1 MEIHTAK
8 LQLAANES
16 GFIVFKVDYFQRLAY
31 LAQSLQLA
39 AETCIFWD
47 LERVYEI
54 GPGT

>member
-16 GFIVFKVDYFQRLAY
+16 GFIVFKVDYFQRPAY

-39 AETCIFWD
+39 AETCIWGDF
-47 LERVYEI
+47 ERVYEI